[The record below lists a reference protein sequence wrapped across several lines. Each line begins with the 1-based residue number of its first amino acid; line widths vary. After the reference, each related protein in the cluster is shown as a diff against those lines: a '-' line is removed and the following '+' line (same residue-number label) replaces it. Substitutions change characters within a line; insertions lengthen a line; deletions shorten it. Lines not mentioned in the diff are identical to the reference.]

1 MATTITPTVVAS
13 QFRRQGAAQ
22 ADTGQCDWLAVP
34 GWAQYAT
41 VHFFP
46 TTFGGTTPTALLSLL
61 VPHPIGK
68 DPGRVTRLAEHAA
81 LTAITTSALDE
92 VQTLSLSAGIAT
104 ETFKLTFNTHES
116 STAVTLPTGGF
127 ANVTAAQIKTCLLTI
142 SDWISNTDDIAVVKT
157 LNDYAITFT
166 GLLGA
171 TDIGA
176 ITVTSKVGAADG
188 SVAETTKGVAG
199 ASLLVNI
206 GPGVTGIADDVTNSA
221 TAASIVNLNC
231 VLPPILGVRLLFDRT
246 SANEVYSYDLSVDF
260 RR

>member
-1 MATTITPTVVAS
+1 
-13 QFRRQGAAQ
+13 
-22 ADTGQCDWLAVP
+22 
-34 GWAQYAT
+34 
-41 VHFFP
+41 
-46 TTFGGTTPTALLSLL
+46 LLSLL

-92 VQTLSLSAGIAT
+92 IQTLALSAGIAT

-116 STAVTLPTGGF
+116 AAVTLPTGGF
-127 ANVTAAQIKTCLLTI
+127 ANVTAAQIKTALLTI

-188 SVAETTKGVAG
+188 SVAETVKGVAG